1 MKLYKAIYSERK
13 NNNYEDKIF
22 EFEAI
27 DNDEARKL
35 FNEEVE
41 CKEIN
46 QFSIKIF
53 VVGEQISTQ
62 PISNIRT
69 MTELDLL
76 LDKLP
81 PKNKIIK

>member
-53 VVGEQISTQ
+53 VVGEQIST
-62 PISNIRT
+62 
-69 MTELDLL
+69 
-76 LDKLP
+76 
-81 PKNKIIK
+81 